1 MIMEHKLKHEIKGA
15 RVELFVF
22 PSRSIATDPRTG
34 VVRRHH
40 AHEQALQRIIKGA
53 RVELF
58 VMFITS

>member
-1 MIMEHKLKHEIKGA
+1 M
-15 RVELFVF
+15 FVF